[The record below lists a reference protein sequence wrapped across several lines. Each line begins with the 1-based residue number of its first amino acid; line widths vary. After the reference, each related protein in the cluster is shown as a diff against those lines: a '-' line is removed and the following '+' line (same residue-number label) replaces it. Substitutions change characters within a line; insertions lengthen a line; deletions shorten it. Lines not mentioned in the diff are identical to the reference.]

1 MAKELKIAVAGIG
14 TVGAGVVQNIFDKK
28 ELFAQRTG
36 ITLTVTDISSRTKTG
51 RSVDISPYKWHDN
64 TLDLVKTDADVIV
77 ETIGGESGIAYD
89 LIVAALKAGKHVVTA
104 NKALLAVH
112 GNELAKLAED
122 NNVCLNYEA
131 AVAGGIPIIK
141 ALKEGLAANTHNRI
155 YGILNGTCNY
165 MLTEMEET
173 GEAFDK
179 ILKDAQDLGYAE
191 ADPTLDI
198 GGFDAAHK
206 LTILSSLAFG
216 VPVNY
221 DATYVE
227 GIEKITSTD
236 IRYAQKLGYKI
247 KLFGIA
253 SKVDDKILQ
262 CVHPVMIAPEMHGAS
277 VSGAYN
283 AAIVQSDYAE
293 DSVLV
298 GCGAGRK
305 PTASAVVADIIDI
318 ARGLKTAVFGTK
330 TTDMLKAEFADMS
343 VRVGRY
349 YIRFGLKDQA
359 GAIAEVTAIL
369 AKNNISVESF
379 IQEDQEGASREVIIV
394 THETTEKTLTDALS
408 EIKAS
413 DYVTAQP
420 AMIRIME

>member
-1 MAKELKIAVAGIG
+1 
-14 TVGAGVVQNIFDKK
+14 
-28 ELFAQRTG
+28 
-36 ITLTVTDISSRTKTG
+36 
-51 RSVDISPYKWHDN
+51 
-64 TLDLVKTDADVIV
+64 
-77 ETIGGESGIAYD
+77 
-89 LIVAALKAGKHVVTA
+89 
-104 NKALLAVH
+104 
-112 GNELAKLAED
+112 
-122 NNVCLNYEA
+122 
-131 AVAGGIPIIK
+131 
-141 ALKEGLAANTHNRI
+141 
-155 YGILNGTCNY
+155 

-227 GIEKITSTD
+227 GIEKVTSTD
-236 IRYAQKLGYKI
+236 IHYAKKLGYKI

-253 SKVDDKILQ
+253 SKIGNKILQ
-262 CVHPVMIAPEMHGAS
+262 RVHPVMVSPDMHGAA

-283 AAIVQSDYAE
+283 AVIVQSDYAE
-293 DSVLV
+293 DSVLI

-330 TTDMLKAEFADMS
+330 TEDMQNEGFANINES
-343 VRVGRY
+343 YGRY

-359 GAIAEVTAIL
+359 GAIAEVTSIL
-369 AKNNISVESF
+369 AKKDIF
-379 IQEDQEGASREVIIV
+379 LL
-394 THETTEKTLTDALS
+394 KALFRK
-408 EIKAS
+408 IKMKMG
-413 DYVTAQP
+413 VK
-420 AMIRIME
+420 